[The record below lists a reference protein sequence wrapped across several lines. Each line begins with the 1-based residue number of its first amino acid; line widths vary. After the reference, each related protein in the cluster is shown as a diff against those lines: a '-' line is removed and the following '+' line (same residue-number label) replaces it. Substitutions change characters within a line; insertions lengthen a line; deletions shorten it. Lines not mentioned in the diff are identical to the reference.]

1 MDKDIFLRGY
11 AGLAVFTG
19 VEVSETALKAAFN
32 LMKDDFGNEEFLRIC
47 EDIAKTENLYG
58 RLPIP
63 KLFYDRRKKSAPVSP
78 SKFQMAKMFFLDK
91 CESYLNSDYVPD
103 WEKKDFQANL
113 TSSEMAALKC
123 VGGISACWSAIHRGG
138 AWDGDQMSWK
148 MKELGKAFDGCYQET
163 GDMLMLPNNSNDN
176 EERLVSFDLD
186 NIIRLKR
193 IPQ

>member
-78 SKFQMAKMFFLDK
+78 SKFQMAKMFFWTNARVI
-91 CESYLNSDYVPD
+91 SIRI
-103 WEKKDFQANL
+103 
-113 TSSEMAALKC
+113 TSR
-123 VGGISACWSAIHRGG
+123 I
-138 AWDGDQMSWK
+138 
-148 MKELGKAFDGCYQET
+148 GK
-163 GDMLMLPNNSNDN
+163 
-176 EERLVSFDLD
+176 
-186 NIIRLKR
+186 KR
-193 IPQ
+193 IFRRI